1 MRYYKLS
8 MDMEREKDIILHCK
22 NRERFESYA
31 FKDGEYYRNEN
42 EIIELFFDEKEGNI
56 WTDYLANDEGWFIV
70 SEKLRQILQGLNAEI
85 QFIDI
90 IIFDNEGVAVEEKY
104 YIANIVKVVDALCLN
119 KSVYFETYIE
129 GRGTIYT
136 VSKYGIYED
145 KTDGAD
151 IFKLDNWQQVPIFV
165 SETFKKTIELNNCTG
180 MSFREIAV
188 E

>member
-22 NRERFESYA
+22 NCAE
-31 FKDGEYYRNEN
+31 
-42 EIIELFFDEKEGNI
+42 IELNTFSVGKYYDNKNLNIMFYYNESEGNV
-56 WTDYLANDEGWFIV
+56 WTDFLANDKGWFIV
-70 SEKLRQILQGLNAEI
+70 SEKLKQILQGLKSEI

-90 IIFDNEGVAVEEKY
+90 TICDDVGVVEGKKY

-119 KSVYFETYIE
+119 KSTYFETYIE

-136 VSKYGIYED
+136 VSKYGIFEN
-145 KTDGAD
+145 KTEGAD
-151 IFKLDNWQQVPIFV
+151 IFKLDKWQQIPIFV
-165 SETFKKTIELNNCTG
+165 SETFKRVSELNKCTG
-180 MSFREIAV
+180 MSFREIEV

>member
-8 MDMEREKDIILHCK
+8 MDMEREKDVILHCK
-22 NRERFESYA
+22 NCADIELNTFSVG
-31 FKDGEYYRNEN
+31 KYYDNYGISIMFYYDEN
-42 EIIELFFDEKEGNI
+42 EGNV
-56 WTDYLANDEGWFIV
+56 WTDFLANDKGWFIV
-70 SEKLRQILQGLNAEI
+70 SEKLRLILQGLNSEI

-90 IIFDNEGVAVEEKY
+90 LIFNNDGVTVEEKY

-119 KSVYFETYIE
+119 KSDYFETYIE

-136 VSKYGIYED
+136 VSKYGIYEN
-145 KTDGAD
+145 KTEGAD

-165 SETFKKTIELNNCTG
+165 SETFKKAIELNKCTG
-180 MSFREIAV
+180 MSFREIEV